1 MHQHRPTRTIKNK
14 LHRVRALAVAAVALG
29 TAAVAPIVSAAP
41 AHAGYTWCG
50 SGINSWGDGKV
61 AWGACENVTSPTRWR
76 LRVSCTWGQSGASS
90 WFYGSGRTDVSCPA
104 WTVVTGHWT
113 EAIG

>member
-1 MHQHRPTRTIKNK
+1 MG
-14 LHRVRALAVAAVALG
+14 RVFAAIAAALG
-29 TAAVAPIVSAAP
+29 AAIIAPITTGTP

-50 SGINSWGDGKV
+50 SGVNSWGDGRV
-61 AWGACENVTSPTRWR
+61 AWGSCEGVTSPTRWR
-76 LRVSCTWGQSGASS
+76 LVVTCTWGQSRTSS